1 METLL
6 ETLLRMV
13 RSSRREPM
21 TFDAN
26 ATVRIETRL
35 LDLASRDHSTFP
47 YLP

>member
-6 ETLLRMV
+6 EYFLRMV
-13 RSSRREPM
+13 RNSHRERM
-21 TFDAN
+21 EFDAN

-35 LDLASRDHSTFP
+35 LNLARNHGTFP

>member
-6 ETLLRMV
+6 ETFLYLFRN
-13 RSSRREPM
+13 SRQKPM
-21 TFDAN
+21 EFDAN
-26 ATVRIETRL
+26 ATVKIETRL

>member
-6 ETLLRMV
+6 DTFLRMV
-13 RSSRREPM
+13 RQVRREPVKL
-21 TFDAN
+21 DAN
-26 ATVRIETRL
+26 ATVEIEARL

>member
-6 ETLLRMV
+6 KAFFRMV
-13 RSSRREPM
+13 QHARREPVE
-21 TFDAN
+21 FDAD

-35 LDLASRDHSTFP
+35 LDLASRDHGTFP

>member
-6 ETLLRMV
+6 ETFLRLV
-13 RSSRREPM
+13 RSSRREPVESN
-21 TFDAN
+21 AN
-26 ATVRIETRL
+26 STVKIEARL